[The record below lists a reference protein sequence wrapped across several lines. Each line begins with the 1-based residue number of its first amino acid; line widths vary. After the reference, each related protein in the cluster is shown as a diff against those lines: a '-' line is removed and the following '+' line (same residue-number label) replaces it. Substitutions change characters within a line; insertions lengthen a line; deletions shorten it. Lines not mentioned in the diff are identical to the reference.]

1 MFRPTM
7 TMEGR
12 SSMNTTAKTAKRDLR
27 DDVDIRPAEVEDV
40 PSIIRLDELATGH
53 SKPQYWHNFQA
64 AFAATDPTN
73 RAFLIAELDGRL
85 VGFIAG
91 EIRSFEFGSER
102 SGWILE
108 INVDPQVRVQNVGTR
123 LFDEICG
130 FFAEAKVEKVHTIIE
145 RKNHL
150 MVAFFRS
157 QGMMVGRY
165 IEMERELD

>member
-1 MFRPTM
+1 
-7 TMEGR
+7 
-12 SSMNTTAKTAKRDLR
+12 MNTTAKTAKRDLR
-27 DDVDIRPAEVEDV
+27 SDVDIRPAQVEDV
-40 PSIIRLDELATGH
+40 PSIIRLDELVTGK

-64 AFAATDPTN
+64 AFAATNPPT

-91 EIRSFEFGSER
+91 EIRSFEFGTER
-102 SGWILE
+102 TGWILE

-123 LFDEICG
+123 LFDEICR
-130 FFAEAKVEKVHTIIE
+130 FFADADIDRVHTIIE
-145 RKNHL
+145 RNNDL